1 MRRYAPLAEHPFELL
16 FGVVEFG
23 AGLALVLG
31 AVPPASLNS
40 TLPPVVVWVWGV
52 MQLLG
57 GALIIAGIV
66 LRYARPHLVLLG
78 LRLERAGL
86 WPLAAACATY
96 SLVVLGYAGMR
107 ALYPAA
113 VLLAVAV
120 ACGARA
126 RSVAGIE
133 RTIHRYGGSVGD

>member
-1 MRRYAPLAEHPFELL
+1 M
-16 FGVVEFG
+16 EFG
-23 AGLALVLG
+23 AGVALILG
-31 AVPPASLNS
+31 VVPPASLNS
-40 TLPPVVVWVWGV
+40 TLPGVVVWVWGV

-57 GALIIAGIV
+57 GALIIAGIL
-66 LRYARPHLVLLG
+66 LRYLRPAFLLLG

-86 WPLAAACATY
+86 WPLAAACSVY
-96 SLVVLGYAGMR
+96 GLVVLGYAGVR
-107 ALYPAA
+107 ALYPA
-113 VLLAVAV
+113 VMLLAFAV